1 MVKRAAVFTWKIF
14 YHSKLTVL
22 FASSLVPTIATFDLS
37 SRYDFV
43 ACVNFEVVKL
53 KFDKRIFLNF

>member
-1 MVKRAAVFTWKIF
+1 MFIWKIF
-14 YHSKLTVL
+14 DHANLTVQ

-43 ACVNFEVVKL
+43 ACVNFEMVKI